1 MNAKVNQGTVFTR
14 DAKNNVAVVEIQIR
28 VALLI
33 LTQTFRMRSRN
44 LRVLIQV
51 NQRPGVPA
59 SEFPGPGSQLP
70 TVKFLSGSGAPSI
83 S

>member
-44 LRVLIQV
+44 LRVLII
-51 NQRPGVPA
+51 P
-59 SEFPGPGSQLP
+59 
-70 TVKFLSGSGAPSI
+70 K
-83 S
+83 